1 MKEYVLDCSM
11 TLGWCFEDEKTEKS
25 ESLLDEM
32 ESGVTMVPALWYF
45 EVANTLV
52 VAERR
57 GRINRAAAAAFLDL
71 LCALPIVVDPE
82 SATHA
87 WAGVITL
94 AREHQLSAYDAAY
107 LELALRR
114 GSTLATRDQRL
125 ASAAETLGVAV
136 LY

>member
-1 MKEYVLDCSM
+1 
-11 TLGWCFEDEKTEKS
+11 
-25 ESLLDEM
+25 
-32 ESGVTMVPALWYF
+32 
-45 EVANTLV
+45 VANTLV

-71 LCALPIVVDPE
+71 LAALPIVVDPE

-94 AREHQLSAYDAAY
+94 AREPHLSAYDAAY

-114 GSTLATRDQRL
+114 GLPLATRDQRL
-125 ASAAETLGVAV
+125 ASAAETLGVPV
-136 LY
+136 LL